1 MAVDKP
7 QAPKLN
13 VEEYLTTAL
22 SATPAELHPFFESFQ
37 DLHSRKYVAFKAIT
51 FVSNMATDYGIN

>member
-7 QAPKLN
+7 QVPKLN

-37 DLHSRKYVAFKAIT
+37 DLHSRKYVASKVDP
-51 FVSNMATDYGIN
+51 FVSNIVTDYGIN